1 MSDNI
6 KKLYNEHLKEFKKDY
21 PKLNLILFENQHHK
35 KIDKDPSFKQ
45 VANNLFSTNFTITE
59 VF

>member
-35 KIDKDPSFKQ
+35 KIDKK
-45 VANNLFSTNFTITE
+45 LFEPIKDTDS
-59 VF
+59 

>member
-6 KKLYNEHLKEFKKDY
+6 KKLYNEHLKELKKDY

-35 KIDKDPSFKQ
+35 KIDKQEQQNKMYEG
-45 VANNLFSTNFTITE
+45 IGK
-59 VF
+59 